1 MNSQSFPTLLIAL
14 NFSEERLK
22 ILEGMPHFG
31 WRVLT
36 AGHAN
41 ELPALAFQH
50 QPNLLLFDLE
60 IAQALDAT
68 QESIRIP
75 RILALSQPPDRA
87 LSLDLHRRYRACA
100 FISLPA
106 DLEILAAQADAILFT
121 TDFRGAEA
129 SEAQESRFGDAQQPW
144 LLIRTTWLLTT
155 PTGLPVRLTQSES
168 TFLATLAENPGEPV
182 SRRTMIVAL
191 GHNVD
196 YYDMRRLDMLVSR
209 LRQKIQREGGCS
221 LPVRSIHSVGY
232 SFAAPVQLQD

>member
-1 MNSQSFPTLLIAL
+1 MNSRTFPSLLIAL
-14 NFSEERLK
+14 NSSEERLK

-36 AGHAN
+36 AGHAD
-41 ELPALAFQH
+41 ELPALTFQH

-60 IAQALDAT
+60 VAQALDVT
-68 QESIRIP
+68 QEAIRIP
-75 RILALSQPPDRA
+75 RILALSQPPDRT
-87 LSLDLHRRYRACA
+87 LRIDLHRRYRACA

-106 DLEILAAQADAILFT
+106 DIEMLAAQADAIHFSA
-121 TDFRGAEA
+121 DFRGDTT
-129 SEAQESRFGDAQQPW
+129 SEAQESRISDAQQPW
-144 LLIRTTWLLTT
+144 QLIRTTWLLTT

-232 SFAAPVQLQD
+232 SFVAPVRLED